1 MITGDGKNVRW
12 ADRRNSTECWEWLS
26 NAGFFVKVG
35 FYTLGFIDWLT
46 VWEWWDHYRHPAGQ
60 WTSQVCWQILK
71 LSLILKIV
79 LHIAIDAQ
87 HAARPQLHNI
97 QIQWITVLESRS
109 RKLISTTELNGQ
121 KQIGDCTLLWKL
133 ICFYSYMSQVCKWWS
148 CELVHFLFAWSW
160 RFRDRDLKRL
170 TQCHTASE
178 NFDAELLLNIR
189 VSI

>member
-1 MITGDGKNVRW
+1 MGNSDHWWWQICSLRW
-12 ADRRNSTECWEWLS
+12 SQELYRMLRMAIKCRIFCEGRFLYI
-26 NAGFFVKVG
+26 V
-35 FYTLGFIDWLT
+35 IDWLT

-148 CELVHFLFAWSW
+148 CELVHFLFAWS
-160 RFRDRDLKRL
+160 RHSIAKTDVF
-170 TQCHTASE
+170 AIE
-178 NFDAELLLNIR
+178 ILNA
-189 VSI
+189 

>member
-1 MITGDGKNVRW
+1 MGNSDHWWWQIRSLSCYIANQTGCRSQELYRMLRMAIKCRIFCEGRFLYI
-12 ADRRNSTECWEWLS
+12 A
-26 NAGFFVKVG
+26 
-35 FYTLGFIDWLT
+35 IDWLT
-46 VWEWWDHYRHPAGQ
+46 VCMRMVHGGTTTDRHPAGQCQCQ

-133 ICFYSYMSQVCKWWS
+133 ICFYSYMSHVCS
-148 CELVHFLFAWSW
+148 GEAV
-160 RFRDRDLKRL
+160 
-170 TQCHTASE
+170 
-178 NFDAELLLNIR
+178 N
-189 VSI
+189 

>member
-1 MITGDGKNVRW
+1 MNHETTPPYLRDQFTTCDPIHCHWLIDCMRMVGPLQTPGW
-12 ADRRNSTECWEWLS
+12 AMNFSSL
-26 NAGFFVKVG
+26 
-35 FYTLGFIDWLT
+35 LT
-46 VWEWWDHYRHPAGQ
+46 NFE
-60 WTSQVCWQILK
+60 TK
-71 LSLILKIV
+71 KIV

-148 CELVHFLFAWSW
+148 CELVHFLFAWS
-160 RFRDRDLKRL
+160 RHSIAKTDIF
-170 TQCHTASE
+170 AIE
-178 NFDAELLLNIR
+178 ILNA
-189 VSI
+189 